1 MSERADPKAIEEQIE
16 RLSKVAS
23 HPATIAAV
31 EELAALPAEERPDAA
46 RRIASPEAL
55 RERGV
60 QFPEGD
66 RITISCLAE
75 PAAPVQSEVKLG
87 EVGESPVPEGALEVS
102 GILVCV
108 WIYER
113 WVCIR
118 IGI

>member
-1 MSERADPKAIEEQIE
+1 MTELNPEAIEEQIE
-16 RLSKVAS
+16 RLNKVAS
-23 HPATIAAV
+23 HPAMIAAV
-31 EELAALPAEERPDAA
+31 EELAALPVEERPEAA

-60 QFPEGD
+60 RFPDGD
-66 RITISCLAE
+66 RITVSYLAE
-75 PAAPVQSEVKLG
+75 SAAPAGNEVKLG
-87 EVGESPVPEGALEVS
+87 EVGESPGPEGALELA